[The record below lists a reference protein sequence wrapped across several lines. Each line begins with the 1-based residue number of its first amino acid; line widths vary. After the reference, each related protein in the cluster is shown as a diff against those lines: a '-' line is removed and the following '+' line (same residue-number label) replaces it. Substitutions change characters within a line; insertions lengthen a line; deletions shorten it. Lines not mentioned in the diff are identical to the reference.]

1 MLSDEEAAAVVVGLV
16 LAEQRGLRGTDG
28 ALAKITRILPDR
40 LTRRVER
47 LHAELKLSGEPDPA
61 PPSSETLLLVAE
73 AVRRK
78 RTLLIGYERHDGTPS
93 TREIDP
99 FGLVV
104 RRGCWYVSARDRA
117 SNELRTLS
125 CRPYRICLDRRTR
138 GPAGAGLRPRRAR
151 RADAR
156 PPAPRVEGRG
166 ARGRSTRGD
175 RRATTAHGRRAHRGG
190 ERHTT
195 QDERRLP
202 RLGRRRPRRF
212 AGRLPCHPSGGAQR
226 PPRAASRRG
235 WCAARTSRLRR
246 A

>member
-40 LTRRVER
+40 LMRRVER

-117 SNELRTLS
+117 SNELRTF
-125 CRPYRICLDRRTR
+125 RADRIGYASIG
-138 GPAGAGLRPRRAR
+138 GPAV
-151 RADAR
+151 
-156 PPAPRVEGRG
+156 PPEPDFDPA
-166 ARGRSTRGD
+166 
-175 RRATTAHGRRAHRGG
+175 AHVA
-190 ERHTT
+190 
-195 QDERRLP
+195 QMLARLP
-202 RLGRRRPRRF
+202 RAWRVEVLVDAPLGEI
-212 AGRLPCHPSGGAQR
+212 AARLPPTVAELTAEANGTRLKMSVDSLDWAAGVLAGLPADFRVIR
-226 PPRAASRRG
+226 PVELNDHLARLASRLVR
-235 WCAARTSRLRR
+235 SSD
-246 A
+246 